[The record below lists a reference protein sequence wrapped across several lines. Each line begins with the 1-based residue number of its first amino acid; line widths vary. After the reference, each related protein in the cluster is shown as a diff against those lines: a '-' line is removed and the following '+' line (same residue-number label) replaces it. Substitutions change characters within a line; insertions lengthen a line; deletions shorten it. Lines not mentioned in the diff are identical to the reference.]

1 MNKLTKTN
9 RTDNGFDQGAAL
21 VVALRRIM
29 EFVISFVNGALAEA
43 RR

>member
-21 VVALRRIM
+21 VVALRQIM
-29 EFVISFVNGALAEA
+29 ELIVSFINGAIAEA